1 MRFRLPNKASLL
13 AGGAALL
20 VAIPALSQD
29 RRPESLLPPGFSDP
43 QTLPPPEKATPT
55 PRPPRPTET
64 VRPTPEPSVPG
75 NAGTEAV
82 AGSENVVETA
92 TAGPEE
98 APVDSSQLPRPSNYF
113 TVPQGLQR
121 TTEQIGPLLPGNF
134 GFAPDAFGDTNGFL
148 LRALLR
154 RTSAPLASRW
164 ASITLRRALLS
175 HLPAPVGVQPV
186 DWAAERASFLL
197 KMGEADAARAL
208 VQAVDVE
215 QYTPRMI
222 EAASE
227 TALATADPA
236 ALCPLV
242 APARTMSQ
250 DQVWLLA
257 DGMCAA
263 LEGEA
268 ARAGAIIDQLRE
280 RNGQSIDLQLAE
292 KVVGAGA
299 ETRRAAEL
307 RWDGVGQ
314 ITPWRFGLASAT
326 GATIPANLVAT
337 AGPRIQAWLARA
349 PMVPLDQRL
358 AAASTAA
365 SIGVLSSHSLVE
377 IYSLQLDQTDPAETS
392 GLVGTRLR
400 TAWIDQ
406 DPARRLEAMRGL
418 WTESEAVVERQARLI
433 LTAGAAARIPVTG
446 DYAADAP
453 NLIASMLSAGL
464 DGEAARWGGVIEASG
479 GSDKAWALLAL
490 GAPRLNV
497 AVDGGR
503 IATFVGADD
512 SPGQQRGPM
521 LVAALA
527 GLGRISMEQASS
539 SGFRP
544 GAGDVWTQAI
554 DRAAQAGEPGTVALL
569 TGVGL
574 QASGWQ
580 QVSPDYLFRI
590 VRALRTVGMEFE
602 ARMIAAEAVARL

>member
-1 MRFRLPNKASLL
+1 MRSWPSKASLL

-20 VAIPALSQD
+20 AAIPALSQE
-29 RRPESLLPPGFSDP
+29 RRPESLLPPGFGDP

-55 PRPPRPTET
+55 PRPPRQPET
-64 VRPTPEPSVPG
+64 ARPTTEPTAPTNG
-75 NAGTEAV
+75 AEAV
-82 AGSENVVETA
+82 TGSENMVETA
-92 TAGPEE
+92 AEGTGE
-98 APVDSSQLPRPSNYF
+98 APVDSSRLPRPTNYF
-113 TVPQGLQR
+113 TVPQGLER
-121 TTEQIGPLLPGNF
+121 STGLVGPLLPGNF
-134 GFAPDAFGDTNGFL
+134 GLATDAFGATSGYV

-164 ASITLRRALLS
+164 ASIVLRRALLS
-175 HLPAPVGVQPV
+175 HLPAPAGVQAV
-186 DWAAERASFLL
+186 DWAAERAAFLL

-280 RNGQSIDLQLAE
+280 RNGASIDLQLAE

-326 GATIPANLVAT
+326 GATIPANLVAG

-349 PMVPLDQRL
+349 PMVPLEQRL

-365 SIGVLSSHSLVE
+365 SIGVFSSHSLVE
-377 IYSLQLDQTDPAETS
+377 IYSLQLDQTDPAEAS
-392 GLVGTRLR
+392 GTVGARLR
-400 TAWIDQ
+400 IAWVEQ
-406 DPARRLEAMRGL
+406 DPARRLEALRTL
-418 WTESEAVVERQARLI
+418 WTESEAAVERQARLI
-433 LTAGAAARIPVTG
+433 LTAGAAARIPVSG
-446 DYAADAP
+446 DHVADAP
-453 NLIASMLSAGL
+453 NLIASMLSAGM
-464 DGEAARWGGVIEASG
+464 DSEAGRWGGVIEAN
-479 GSDKAWALLAL
+479 GSTDKAWALLAL

-503 IATFVGADD
+503 IASFVGADD
-512 SPGQQRGPM
+512 SASRQRGPM
-521 LVAALA
+521 LVAGLA

-539 SGFRP
+539 SGFTP

-554 DRAAQAGEPGTVALL
+554 DRAAQAREPGTVALL
-569 TGVGL
+569 AGVGL
-574 QASGWQ
+574 QASGWHE
-580 QVSPDYLFRI
+580 VSPDYLFRI
-590 VRALRTVGMEFE
+590 VRALRTVGLEFE